1 MHRLITLGPRVGF
14 ALLVGAL
21 VAFEGLFV
29 AEMRA
34 GAASL
39 EAERVLRSARASE
52 ALEVELVRG
61 LDVAEA
67 RIEALETLPLL
78 EEDGLLWVRAG
89 MQVLPR
95 VAGVAPVTE
104 ADQRV
109 VEAIDAWLGG
119 DPAALGRIEQETTSP
134 LSLTLSP
141 VGGEGNRVVLRAW
154 PWLSRKTA
162 AAWCVRVQRGDPKD
176 TAFVA
181 ACQRGLQGQRVD
193 VTPTDTPSLQGAW
206 LVVRRGADVR
216 GVEVQV
222 KALIN
227 QLEEQLRK
235 RATLELGDSVA
246 LVDGAP
252 LPTLRLISPRLD
264 HSEVALRSALT
275 WKTVLLALT
284 GLLGLG
290 VVLLARLAESR
301 RGETLAL
308 QRDFIATVSHELRT
322 PLAAIRV
329 MAETL
334 ERKLP
339 TDGPAKDYPRR
350 LVAAADGLTFLV
362 DNILSFNR
370 IESGRLTPKKAS
382 FVFSALEPLLRE
394 DAQLAVDT
402 GVEVQCEGLA
412 TLPVVSA
419 DAELM
424 RVLVLNLLRNAWKY
438 AQRRPVTFR
447 VTGGVEAGTVVLRF
461 TDNGPGIPQEA
472 HERVFEAF
480 HRLPTATHTGGSG
493 LGLALARRV
502 AELHGGALRISGSSE
517 AGTTFELRL
526 PVTGTR

>member
-1 MHRLITLGPRVGF
+1 M
-14 ALLVGAL
+14 
-21 VAFEGLFV
+21 
-29 AEMRA
+29 
-34 GAASL
+34 
-39 EAERVLRSARASE
+39 
-52 ALEVELVRG
+52 
-61 LDVAEA
+61 
-67 RIEALETLPLL
+67 
-78 EEDGLLWVRAG
+78 
-89 MQVLPR
+89 
-95 VAGVAPVTE
+95 
-104 ADQRV
+104 
-109 VEAIDAWLGG
+109 
-119 DPAALGRIEQETTSP
+119 
-134 LSLTLSP
+134 
-141 VGGEGNRVVLRAW
+141 
-154 PWLSRKTA
+154 
-162 AAWCVRVQRGDPKD
+162 
-176 TAFVA
+176 
-181 ACQRGLQGQRVD
+181 
-193 VTPTDTPSLQGAW
+193 
-206 LVVRRGADVR
+206 
-216 GVEVQV
+216 
-222 KALIN
+222 
-227 QLEEQLRK
+227 
-235 RATLELGDSVA
+235 
-246 LVDGAP
+246 
-252 LPTLRLISPRLD
+252 
-264 HSEVALRSALT
+264 
-275 WKTVLLALT
+275 
-284 GLLGLG
+284 
-290 VVLLARLAESR
+290 VLLARLAERR

-370 IESGRLTPKKAS
+370 IESGRLTPTKAS